1 MTQPW
6 TVTVDCTSPRVL
18 AAFWRAALG
27 YVDAPPPEGFDSWED
42 WLRHFGVPEDEW
54 DDGASLMDPDGVLP
68 RLSFLKV
75 PESKVVKNRLHLD
88 VQTGGGRH
96 VPFDVRWA
104 RVMAVV
110 ETLVGAGG
118 PVVALHTN
126 GDEPDH
132 VVMADPEGNEL
143 CVL

>member
-1 MTQPW
+1 MTRPW
-6 TVTVDCTSPRVL
+6 TVTVDCTSPAVL
-18 AAFWRAALG
+18 AAFWRTALG
-27 YVDAPPPEGFDSWED
+27 YVDSPPPEGFDSWED
-42 WLRHFGVPEDEW
+42 GLRHFGVPEDEW

-96 VPFDVRWA
+96 VPFKERWP
-104 RVMAVV
+104 RVMALV

-118 PVVALHTN
+118 TVVALHTN